1 MQNYYCLSFFFA
13 LLSEYAGVMAPLIGQ
28 ERRYDGPMGKSDRAF
43 WLSLIA
49 VIIVILVH
57 TSVQIYNFSVE
68 FVMAFLFSLLYCFC
82 SPYLTELKIV

>member
-1 MQNYYCLSFFFA
+1 
-13 LLSEYAGVMAPLIGQ
+13 MAPLIGE

-49 VIIVILVH
+49 VIIVIFPYISTNL
-57 TSVQIYNFSVE
+57 QLLGRIC
-68 FVMAFLFSLLYCFC
+68 MAFLFSLLYCFC